1 MIRRPPRSTLFPYTT
16 LFRSHRRNAMKKL
29 MTLMLGL
36 SLAFTTVAVTFA
48 QDTPKKEEKK
58 SGGKKGGRKKK
69 ERPEKNTA
77 DPQSHLIPLFRLPL
91 HKTPHAIPLFHP

>member
-1 MIRRPPRSTLFPYTT
+1 MCRLLFLHPDDGNS
-16 LFRSHRRNAMKKL
+16 SHRRNAMKKL

-58 SGGKKGGRKKK
+58 SGGKKKGGKKK
-69 ERPEKNTA
+69 EE
-77 DPQSHLIPLFRLPL
+77 
-91 HKTPHAIPLFHP
+91 TPKKDGR